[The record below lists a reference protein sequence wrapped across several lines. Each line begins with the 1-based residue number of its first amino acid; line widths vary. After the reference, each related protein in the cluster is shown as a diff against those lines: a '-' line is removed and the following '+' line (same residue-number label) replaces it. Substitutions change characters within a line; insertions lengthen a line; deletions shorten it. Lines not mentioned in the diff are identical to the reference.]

1 MTHGRLTP
9 CPECGGEG
17 LLRFDTGP
25 AVEPCRACSGTG
37 RSYTRP
43 DLHGVFAALIREKG
57 SFLDKDVRLL
67 LVGLDALEERVRRL
81 EEQAARSLR

>member
-1 MTHGRLTP
+1 MTDGRLAP

-17 LLRFDTGP
+17 LIRFETGP

-37 RSYTRP
+37 RTYTYP
-43 DLHGVFAALIREKG
+43 DMRGVFAALIREKG

-67 LVGLDALEERVRRL
+67 LVGLDALEARVRRL
-81 EEQAARSLR
+81 EEQPESQSG